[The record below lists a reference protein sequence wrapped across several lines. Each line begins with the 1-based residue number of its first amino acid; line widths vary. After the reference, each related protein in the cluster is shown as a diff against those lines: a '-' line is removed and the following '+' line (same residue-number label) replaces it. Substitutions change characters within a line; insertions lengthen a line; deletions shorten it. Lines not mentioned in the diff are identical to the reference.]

1 MTTVRKHVFSMTGQ
15 RRDHRDHAPSHPKGR
30 KVPAPADYREE
41 ISEEYLN
48 ALDKCLV
55 TEFEGET
62 FEVVRGPAW

>member
-1 MTTVRKHVFSMTGQ
+1 MTTLRKHGFSMTGQ
-15 RRDHRDHAPSHPKGR
+15 RRDRRDHAPSHHTGR
-30 KVPAPADYREE
+30 KVPPAANYREE

-48 ALDKCLV
+48 ELDKCLV